1 MLDKNKLAL
10 EYEKIL
16 PRYIVEE
23 RYDQKKL
30 SDGQSLTGVVSQ
42 DDSYQPILWVLF
54 GSPFFSGLITSAII
68 LLNEFFSL
76 VDISYN
82 LFGPVTLGWA
92 LFIAVYSV
100 LTHYLLKGCLISTA
114 KQNALTYFEEGVHA
128 AFRQLYLAKT
138 ELQGEE
144 YQRILNNRLEH
155 ERRMTLLINNFLKDE
170 NSSG

>member
-16 PRYIVEE
+16 PRYIMEE
-23 RYDQKKL
+23 RHDQKKL
-30 SDGQSLTGVVSQ
+30 SDGQSLTGVVSSE
-42 DDSYQPILWVLF
+42 DSWQPILWVLL
-54 GSPFFSGLITSAII
+54 GSPFISTLITGAII

-100 LTHYLLKGCLISTA
+100 LTHHLLKGVLISTA
-114 KQNALTYFEEGVHA
+114 KQNALTYFEQGVHA
-128 AFRQLYLAKT
+128 AFRQFYLAKT
-138 ELQGEE
+138 ELEDEE
-144 YQRILNNRLEH
+144 YQRLLNNRFEH
-155 ERRMTLLINNFLKDE
+155 ERRMNLVMNILEDE
-170 NSSG
+170 